1 MSHSKKNVPKRRLK
15 DFSNTEDWE
24 QRKLGELYKTYSGMT
39 PLRSDASNFEN
50 PDIPWIKTTDLRNTV
65 IKCNEEK
72 ISDKAAKKLK
82 LLSKGTVLIAMYGGF
97 NQIGRTGLLIYPAT
111 INQALTA
118 LEPIKEITSY
128 FLLTELN
135 HRVNDWKRLAASS
148 RKDPNITK
156 NDVENFN
163 FYFPKLEE
171 QIEIGR
177 FFKQLDNTIAL
188 HQRKLEKIKALKTAY
203 LSEMF
208 PVEGELKPKRR
219 FEGFTEEWEKRKLRD
234 NGKPFIGLSGKKK
247 EDFGH
252 GGAKFVTYLNVF
264 NNVISDLN
272 GTECVEIDRKQT
284 SVNYGDVL
292 FTISS
297 ETPEDVGLSSIWLGS
312 EMNIYLNSFCFGYRP
327 TAEFDLYYLGFMLR
341 SKLIRKE
348 IALLAQGVSR
358 YNLSK
363 KKVLDIEVP
372 IPSIEEQ
379 IKLGKIFK
387 NIENLIALHQRKLQK
402 LQNIKKAYLNEMFI

>member
-1 MSHSKKNVPKRRLK
+1 MSDSKKNAPKRRFEE
-15 DFSNTEDWE
+15 FSNANDWE
-24 QRKLGELYKTYSGMT
+24 QRKLGDFTKLSQGLQIAIVDRYLEKGNNRELYITNEFLNTYFPQKYYIDNPAKNVIANEDDILMT
-39 PLRSDASNFEN
+39 RTGNTGKVITNVRGAFHNNFFKIDYN
-50 PDIPWIKTTDLRNTV
+50 PIKTPKLFLYYILTSDNIQKEVLVKAGTSTIPDLNHNDFYNIV
-65 IKCNEEK
+65 IQVPK
-72 ISDKAAKKLK
+72 
-82 LLSKGTVLIAMYGGF
+82 
-97 NQIGRTGLLIYPAT
+97 
-111 INQALTA
+111 
-118 LEPIKEITSY
+118 IKEQQ
-128 FLLTELN
+128 
-135 HRVNDWKRLAASS
+135 K
-148 RKDPNITK
+148 
-156 NDVENFN
+156 
-163 FYFPKLEE
+163 
-171 QIEIGR
+171 IGT
-177 FFKQLDNTIAL
+177 FFQQLDDTIAL
-188 HQRKLEKIKALKTAY
+188 HRRKLEKIKALKTAY

-208 PVEGELKPKRR
+208 PAEGELKPKRR
-219 FEGFTEEWEKRKLRD
+219 FAGFTDEWEKRKLRD

-272 GTECVEIDRKQT
+272 GTESVEIDRKQT

-387 NIENLIALHQRKLQK
+387 NIENLITLHQRKLKK

>member
-1 MSHSKKNVPKRRLK
+1 MSDSKKNAPKRRFEE
-15 DFSNTEDWE
+15 FSNANDWE
-24 QRKLGELYKTYSGMT
+24 QRKLGDFTKLSQGLQIAIVDRYLEKGNNRELYITNEFLNTYFPQKYYIDNPAKNVIANEDDILMT
-39 PLRSDASNFEN
+39 RTGNTGKVITNVRGAFHNNFFKIDYN
-50 PDIPWIKTTDLRNTV
+50 PIKTPKLFLYYILTSDNIQKEVLVKAGTSTIPDLNHNDFYNIV
-65 IKCNEEK
+65 IQVPK
-72 ISDKAAKKLK
+72 
-82 LLSKGTVLIAMYGGF
+82 
-97 NQIGRTGLLIYPAT
+97 
-111 INQALTA
+111 
-118 LEPIKEITSY
+118 IKEQQ
-128 FLLTELN
+128 
-135 HRVNDWKRLAASS
+135 K
-148 RKDPNITK
+148 
-156 NDVENFN
+156 
-163 FYFPKLEE
+163 
-171 QIEIGR
+171 IGI
-177 FFKQLDNTIAL
+177 FFQQLDDTIAL
-188 HQRKLEKIKALKTAY
+188 HRRKLEKIKALKTAY

-208 PVEGELKPKRR
+208 PAEGELKPKRR
-219 FEGFTEEWEKRKLRD
+219 FAGFTDEWEKRKLRD

-272 GTECVEIDRKQT
+272 GTESVEIDRKQT

-387 NIENLIALHQRKLQK
+387 NIENLITLHQRKLKK

>member
-1 MSHSKKNVPKRRLK
+1 MSDSKKKVPKRRFEE
-15 DFSNTEDWE
+15 FSNANDWE
-24 QRKLGELYKTYSGMT
+24 QRKLGDFTKLSQGLQIAIVDRYIEKGNNRELYITNEFLNTYFSKKYYIDNPAKNVIANEDDILMT
-39 PLRSDASNFEN
+39 RTGNTGKVITNVRGAFHNNFFKIDYN
-50 PDIPWIKTTDLRNTV
+50 PIKTPKLFLYYILTSDNIQKEVLVKAGTSTIPDLNHNDFYNIV
-65 IKCNEEK
+65 IQVPK
-72 ISDKAAKKLK
+72 
-82 LLSKGTVLIAMYGGF
+82 
-97 NQIGRTGLLIYPAT
+97 
-111 INQALTA
+111 
-118 LEPIKEITSY
+118 IKEQQ
-128 FLLTELN
+128 
-135 HRVNDWKRLAASS
+135 K
-148 RKDPNITK
+148 
-156 NDVENFN
+156 
-163 FYFPKLEE
+163 
-171 QIEIGR
+171 IGT
-177 FFKQLDNTIAL
+177 FFQQLDDTIAL
-188 HQRKLEKIKALKTAY
+188 HRRKLEKIKALKTAY

-208 PVEGELKPKRR
+208 PAEGELKPKRR
-219 FEGFTEEWEKRKLRD
+219 FAGFTDEWEKRKLRD
-234 NGKPFIGLSGKKK
+234 NGKPFVGLSGKKK

-272 GTECVEIDRKQT
+272 GTESVEIDRKQT

-387 NIENLIALHQRKLQK
+387 NIENLITLHQRKLKK